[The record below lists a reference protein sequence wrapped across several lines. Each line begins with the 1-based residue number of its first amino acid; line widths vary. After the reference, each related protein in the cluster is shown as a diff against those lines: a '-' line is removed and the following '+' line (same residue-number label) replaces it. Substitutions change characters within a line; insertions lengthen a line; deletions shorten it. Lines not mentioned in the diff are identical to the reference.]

1 MNLRLCIFNISYLVI
16 ASAARTA
23 VNAAFGYPVQQEQQ
37 QQSSPNNSPGPV
49 VDVVSEART
58 LVQSLSASNR
68 TGGSRFAAQGS
79 SRKYPGKNPG
89 KYGFPFGSL
98 GKSTAGK
105 SKGKA
110 AAPRVHQKRVVVLD
124 HLEHTDEV
132 YSLSDVMVLV
142 DGNIRYQG
150 NDNKIQIRQKI
161 INLTQ
166 GKEVLREITVDDF
179 DFVRVCNKKVRKPD
193 GNVSFD
199 ALGVNTVYPTGAIY
213 TRLRK
218 ALNLV
223 FMVR

>member
-1 MNLRLCIFNISYLVI
+1 M
-16 ASAARTA
+16 
-23 VNAAFGYPVQQEQQ
+23 NAAFGYPQQQQQ
-37 QQSSPNNSPGPV
+37 QQSCQNNSPGPV
-49 VDVVSEART
+49 VDVVSEARA

-68 TGGSRFAAQGS
+68 TGSSRFAAQGS
-79 SRKYPGKNPG
+79 SRKNPGKNPG

-110 AAPRVHQKRVVVLD
+110 AAPRVYQKQVVVLD
-124 HLEHTDEV
+124 RQEHTDGV
-132 YSLSDVMVLV
+132 YALSDVMVLV

-150 NDNKIQIRQKI
+150 NDEEIQIRQKI
-161 INLTQ
+161 IDLMQ

-193 GNVSFD
+193 GNVPFD

-218 ALNLV
+218 AVNLV

>member
-1 MNLRLCIFNISYLVI
+1 M
-16 ASAARTA
+16 
-23 VNAAFGYPVQQEQQ
+23 
-37 QQSSPNNSPGPV
+37 
-49 VDVVSEART
+49 
-58 LVQSLSASNR
+58 
-68 TGGSRFAAQGS
+68 
-79 SRKYPGKNPG
+79 
-89 KYGFPFGSL
+89 
-98 GKSTAGK
+98 
-105 SKGKA
+105 
-110 AAPRVHQKRVVVLD
+110 VVLD
-124 HLEHTDEV
+124 HREHTDEV
-132 YSLSDVMVLV
+132 NSLSDVMVLV